1 MNPAILSIPWSPAM
15 NQEIDLVEWMQRL
28 RAGDESAAAWLL
40 QQFEPEIRRLIR
52 VRLQNSGLRRILDSV
67 DICQEALFAFVQYL
81 DDNNVNPRSTAEI
94 MQLLITIAQN
104 KLRDEIRK
112 TRSLR
117 RGQGRSAETEPG
129 VLGTVMD
136 GGANPSELAADR
148 DLLAVVQGQMTETER
163 WIVEQRALG
172 HDWKTLAEKSQS
184 TPAALRRRVARM
196 RQRLHDKHD
205 LTRC

>member
-1 MNPAILSIPWSPAM
+1 MP
-15 NQEIDLVEWMQRL
+15 QEIDFGEWMRRL
-28 RAGDESAAAWLL
+28 CAGDELAAAWLL

-67 DICQEALFAFVQYL
+67 DICQEALFAFMQHL
-81 DDNNVNPRSTAEI
+81 DENTLHPQTSAEM

-117 RGQGRSAETEPG
+117 RGQGRSTATEPG
-129 VLGTVMD
+129 VLGTVVD
-136 GGANPSELAADR
+136 AGANPSELAADR
-148 DLLAVVQGQMTETER
+148 DLLEVVQGQMTDTER

-172 HDWKTLAEKSQS
+172 HDWKTLAAESQS
-184 TPAALRRRVARM
+184 TPAALRRRVARL
-196 RQRLHDKHD
+196 RQRLHEKYD